1 MPVLMVLL
9 KVNTEYFKVLSTVL
23 GLGRF
28 SFSIKISYFCNSEIF
43 EDFLFVLGYI
53 FETNYPLDSK
63 QMYFSLL
70 ILCLL

>member
-23 GLGRF
+23 RVGRF
-28 SFSIKISYFCNSEIF
+28 SFSIKISYLCNNEIF
-43 EDFLFVLGYI
+43 EDFLFVLEYI

-63 QMYFSLL
+63 QLHFSLL
-70 ILCLL
+70 IL